1 MQIKIRNVKPEDLEA
16 VTKIEALCFP
26 AAEAGDKESF
36 TWRIQTYPES
46 FFVAED
52 GDTMIGFINGCVTD
66 SSILQ
71 DELYHNPQL
80 HKPDGAYQTVFGLDV
95 IPEYRCKGIAAQLM
109 NHLIQTAKA
118 AGRKG
123 MILTCKEHLI
133 HYYEKFGYQNQGA
146 SDSTHGGA
154 QWYDMLL
161 TF

>member
-71 DELYHNPQL
+71 DELYHNPHL
-80 HKPDGAYQTVFGLDV
+80 HNPDGAYQTVFGLDV

>member
-52 GDTMIGFINGCVTD
+52 GDTMIGFTNGCVTD